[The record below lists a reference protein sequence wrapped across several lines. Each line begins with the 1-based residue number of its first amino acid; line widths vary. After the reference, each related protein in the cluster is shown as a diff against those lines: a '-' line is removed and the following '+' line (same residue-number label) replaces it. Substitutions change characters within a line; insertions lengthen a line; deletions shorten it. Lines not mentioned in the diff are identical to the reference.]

1 MMFVYEKKFLGLTWR
16 AVGCAILGV
25 WVDWVE
31 PKNITHGRFG
41 YADWMGRFRRNSQT
55 ALSRANTLSN
65 RFFFV
70 CCTWGNKRANRA
82 SEHTWNSFNHL
93 YSGTIE
99 GLLKESFFI
108 HATVKQQGIIPTWC
122 PPMPLLRRT
131 VSPFSV
137 IKGPRT
143 ASQSRWCGCLAEC
156 GDRL

>member
-1 MMFVYEKKFLGLTWR
+1 MMFDYEEKCLGLTLHT
-16 AVGCAILGV
+16 VGCAISRV
-25 WVDWVE
+25 WDDWVE

-70 CCTWGNKRANRA
+70 CCTWRNKRANRA

-108 HATVKQQGIIPTWC
+108 HATVKQQGIIPTRC
-122 PPMPLLRRT
+122 SPMPLLRRT
-131 VSPFSV
+131 VSPFSFV
-137 IKGPRT
+137 KRPRT
-143 ASQSRWCGCLAEC
+143 ASQSRGRRCLAEC
-156 GDRL
+156 CNSL